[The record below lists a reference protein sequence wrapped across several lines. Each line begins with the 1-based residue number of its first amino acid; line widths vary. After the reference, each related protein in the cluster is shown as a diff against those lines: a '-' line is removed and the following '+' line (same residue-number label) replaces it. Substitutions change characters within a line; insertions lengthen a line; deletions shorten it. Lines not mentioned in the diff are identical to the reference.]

1 MGVLNH
7 TPSWLQRQTKIM
19 AAVWNK
25 LLKQPQKLK
34 GRTSK
39 HWKVGK
45 PKAGWDHCCSQKCQA
60 KMQLSPLARFST
72 PFCQSHTCKLT
83 KCERQCLFMSLF
95 FQWFPSFFILFF
107 YYYYFLQKS
116 TIWGL
121 LPKWGEM
128 LPWRGL
134 IWLQSR
140 KRSIHT
146 IKMTVTKL
154 CKYLGEGR
162 SSN

>member
-45 PKAGWDHCCSQKCQA
+45 PKAGWDHFCSQKCQA

-107 YYYYFLQKS
+107 LLLLLFSAEINYMGTTAKVRGNASVERFNMVTEQKEEHS
-116 TIWGL
+116 
-121 LPKWGEM
+121 
-128 LPWRGL
+128 
-134 IWLQSR
+134 
-140 KRSIHT
+140 HH
-146 IKMTVTKL
+146 
-154 CKYLGEGR
+154 
-162 SSN
+162 